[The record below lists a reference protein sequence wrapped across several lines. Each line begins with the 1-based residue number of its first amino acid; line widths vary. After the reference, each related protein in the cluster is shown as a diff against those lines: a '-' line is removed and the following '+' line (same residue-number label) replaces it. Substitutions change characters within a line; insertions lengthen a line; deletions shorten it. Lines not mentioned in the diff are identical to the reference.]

1 MWRLPKH
8 MQINGKK
15 LRNAAFF
22 LIMLAVIAIL
32 TFRFEQQ
39 KGIKGAQQIAD
50 RRLATFNSKLFSPID
65 KFSYLPAIISAH
77 PEIAETLLN
86 PQKEERTHALSIF
99 LAKINTSVRS
109 SAIYVMDRDGITI
122 ASSNWR
128 EPVSFVGKNFSY
140 RPYFQNAMKGQDTGF
155 YGIGTASQQP
165 GYFLPHAVVN
175 KEDSPIGVVVVKFG
189 LVDLDSSWDS
199 SDGQVVVID
208 ENEVIFLSSE
218 KDWKYRPIKP
228 LSNDVLARLNT
239 TRQYTS
245 ALRSPLV
252 IRNGST
258 LAGLGK
264 AVTIAP
270 VNNPN
275 TRHGLDT
282 YLVSTLQ
289 LPDQHWRIEMFTS
302 LVDVNHHAISIAVI
316 VVCLTTVMGLAILYG
331 QQVIKNGREREASR
345 LALESAHSELEEKH
359 TELERLAKHLQE
371 MATTDSL
378 TGCYNRRY
386 FAELLSKILPG
397 IRRQGASLAVLMIDI
412 DFFKKINDTYGHD
425 VGDKVICAV
434 ADVIKK
440 TAREADVLARFGGE
454 EFVIA
459 LPMTTL
465 DATLLAGERIR
476 EAVEKLAISSVA
488 GEISVT
494 VSVGAASFAVT
505 DDHIDMAIKRSDLA
519 LYDAKHGGRNQV
531 RCFNPASSHA
541 SAVSTS

>member
-1 MWRLPKH
+1 MWRFPRGI
-8 MQINGKK
+8 QINGKK
-15 LRNAAFF
+15 LRNAASFF
-22 LIMLAVIAIL
+22 AVLAVAAVL

-39 KGIKGAQQIAD
+39 KGIEEAQQIAD
-50 RRLATFNSKLFSPID
+50 HRLAAFNSKLFSPID

-77 PEIAETLLN
+77 PEIADALLDT
-86 PQKEERTHALSIF
+86 QREVRTHALSIF
-99 LAKINTSVRS
+99 LAKINASVRS
-109 SAIYVMDRDGITI
+109 SAIYVMDRDGLTI
-122 ASSNWR
+122 ASSNWKDSK
-128 EPVSFVGKNFSY
+128 SFVGRNFSY
-140 RPYFQNAMKGQDTGF
+140 RPYFQNAMKGKYTGF
-155 YGIGTASQQP
+155 YGIGTSTQQP
-165 GYFLPHAVVN
+165 GYYLPHAVN
-175 KEDSPIGVVVVKFG
+175 KEGSPIGVVVIKFE
-189 LVDLDSSWDS
+189 LVNLDSTWDS

-208 ENEVIFLSSE
+208 ENDVIFLSSE
-218 KDWKYRPIKP
+218 KDWKYRPVKP
-228 LSNDVLARLNT
+228 LSNEVLAKLNT
-239 TRQYTS
+239 TRQYIS
-245 ALRSPLV
+245 ELRTPLV

-275 TRHGLDT
+275 ARHGLET

-302 LVDVNHHAISIAVI
+302 LADVNRLAISITVI
-316 VVCLTTVMGLAILYG
+316 VVCLTTVMALAILYG

-345 LALESAHSELEEKH
+345 IALESAHSKLEEKH
-359 TELERLAKHLQE
+359 TELERLARHLQE

-459 LPMTTL
+459 MPMTAL
-465 DATLLAGERIR
+465 DAALLAGERIR
-476 EAVEKLAISSVA
+476 EAVEKLAIQSVA

-494 VSVGAASFAVT
+494 VSIGAASFAVT

-531 RCFNPASSHA
+531 RCFNPDSLYASP
-541 SAVSTS
+541 

>member
-1 MWRLPKH
+1 MWRFPRGI
-8 MQINGKK
+8 QINGKK
-15 LRNAAFF
+15 LRNAASFF
-22 LIMLAVIAIL
+22 AVLAVAAVL

-39 KGIKGAQQIAD
+39 KGIEEAQQIAD
-50 RRLATFNSKLFSPID
+50 HRLAAFNSKLFSPID

-77 PEIAETLLN
+77 PEIADALLDT
-86 PQKEERTHALSIF
+86 QREVRTHALSIF
-99 LAKINTSVRS
+99 LAKINASVRS
-109 SAIYVMDRDGITI
+109 SAIYVMDRDGLTI
-122 ASSNWR
+122 ASSNWKDSK
-128 EPVSFVGKNFSY
+128 SFVGRNFSY
-140 RPYFQNAMKGQDTGF
+140 RPYFQNAMKGKYTGF
-155 YGIGTASQQP
+155 YGIGTSTQQP
-165 GYFLPHAVVN
+165 GYYLPHAVN
-175 KEDSPIGVVVVKFG
+175 KEGSPIGVVVIKFE
-189 LVDLDSSWDS
+189 LVNLDSTWDS

-208 ENEVIFLSSE
+208 ENDVIFLSSE
-218 KDWKYRPIKP
+218 KDWKYRPVKP
-228 LSNDVLARLNT
+228 LSNEVLAKLNT
-239 TRQYTS
+239 TRQYIS
-245 ALRSPLV
+245 ELRTPLV

-275 TRHGLDT
+275 ARHGLET

-302 LVDVNHHAISIAVI
+302 LADVNRHAISITVI
-316 VVCLTTVMGLAILYG
+316 VVCLTTVMALAILYG

-345 LALESAHSELEEKH
+345 IALESAHSKLEEKH
-359 TELERLAKHLQE
+359 TELERLARHLQE

-459 LPMTTL
+459 MPMTAL
-465 DATLLAGERIR
+465 DAALLAGERIR
-476 EAVEKLAISSVA
+476 EAVEKLAIQSVA

-494 VSVGAASFAVT
+494 VSIGAASFAVT

-531 RCFNPASSHA
+531 RCFNPDSLYASP
-541 SAVSTS
+541 